1 MEEKK
6 GICWRSFGIGAGA
19 GIGAAILF
27 GAGKKLVARLRAGK
41 EAEKKEEKKKKE
53 TSEKKD

>member
-27 GAGKKLVARLRAGK
+27 GAGKKLVARLKAGK
-41 EAEKKEEKKKKE
+41 EAEKKEEKKE
-53 TSEKKD
+53 TPEKKD